1 VTAAEARTR
10 GAWLMVGCAAAWAGG
25 VVATKHALDVTGS
38 SAPSLLVVQMA
49 ASVAAL
55 AVATAVTRSSTRGA
69 WRHGWLGLLEP
80 GLAYH
85 LSLAGL
91 ALTSAAS
98 ASVLGSLEPA
108 VVPLV
113 AWLLLRE
120 RPTAPFLA
128 VVAGATAGATLV
140 SLSPATDGRSLVGDL
155 LVVAGVGA
163 AATYGVLASRRVHL
177 AGPLGTA
184 LAHQVWALGLVVVLA
199 LAGPGLAGP
208 DGVPTET
215 AGLAWA
221 AGSGILGYALPFW
234 LYLSAVTRI
243 SAARAATYLTLIP
256 VFGVALSIV
265 LLGESVSWVQGVGA
279 ALVVLSLRAGTA
291 LEARRSPPAEPPGA
305 ATPPVGTP
313 SGRRPARC

>member
-1 VTAAEARTR
+1 MTARRRR
-10 GAWLMVGCAAAWAGG
+10 GAWLMVGCSAAWAAG

-38 SAPSLLVVQMA
+38 SPPSLLVVQMA
-49 ASVAAL
+49 ASVAVL
-55 AVATAVTRSSTRGA
+55 AGAAGATGSSTRGA

-98 ASVLGSLEPA
+98 ASVLGSIEPA
-108 VVPLV
+108 VVPVV

-128 VVAGATAGATLV
+128 VVAGATAGAALV
-140 SLSPATDGRSLVGDL
+140 SLTPATDGRSLAGDL

-163 AATYGVLASRRVHL
+163 AATYGVLASRQVHV

-184 LAHQVWALGLVVVLA
+184 VVHQVWALGLVVAIA
-199 LAGPGLAGP
+199 LAGSGLGGPG
-208 DGVPTET
+208 GVPTDPG
-215 AGLAWA
+215 GLAWA

-234 LYLSAVTRI
+234 LYLTAVTHI

-256 VFGVALSIV
+256 VFGVMLSV
-265 LLGESVSWVQGVGA
+265 ALLGETMTALQVLGA
-279 ALVVLSLRAGTA
+279 AVVVASLALGTR
-291 LEARRSPPAEPPGA
+291 LDRPPESAEVVTAPT
-305 ATPPVGTP
+305 TPADPVVRVRG
-313 SGRRPARC
+313 S

>member
-1 VTAAEARTR
+1 
-10 GAWLMVGCAAAWAGG
+10 
-25 VVATKHALDVTGS
+25 
-38 SAPSLLVVQMA
+38 MA

-55 AVATAVTRSSTRGA
+55 AVAVAATGSPTRGA

-128 VVAGATAGATLV
+128 VVAGATAGAALV
-140 SLSPATDGRSLVGDL
+140 SLAPATDGRSLGGDL
-155 LVVAGVGA
+155 LILAGVGA
-163 AATYGVLASRRVHL
+163 AATYGVLASRRVHV
-177 AGPLGTA
+177 AGPIGTA
-184 LAHQVWALGLVVVLA
+184 LAHQVWALGLVVVIAAVGSDLA
-199 LAGPGLAGP
+199 HL
-208 DGVPTET
+208 PTDP

-221 AGSGILGYALPFW
+221 AGSGIVGYALPFW
-234 LYLSAVTRI
+234 LYLSAVTHI

-256 VFGVALSIV
+256 VFGVALSV
-265 LLGESVSWVQGVGA
+265 LLLGESVGWVQAVGA
-279 ALVVLSLRAGTA
+279 ALVVLSLRLGTG
-291 LEARRSPPAEPPGA
+291 LDGRREAQRDRTTPIEPP
-305 ATPPVGTP
+305 V
-313 SGRRPARC
+313 RV

>member
-1 VTAAEARTR
+1 MTPAEARRR
-10 GAWLMVGCAAAWAGG
+10 GSWSMVGCSAAWAGG

-38 SAPSLLVVQMA
+38 SASSLLIVQMA

-55 AVATAVTRSSTRGA
+55 AVAVAVTRAPTRGA

-80 GLAYH
+80 GLAYQ

-98 ASVLGSLEPA
+98 ASVLGSVEPA

-128 VVAGATAGATLV
+128 VVAGATVGAALV
-140 SLSPATDGRSLVGDL
+140 SLAPSTDDRSLGGDL
-155 LVVAGVGA
+155 LVLAGVGA
-163 AATYGVLASRRVHL
+163 AATYGVLASRRVHV

-184 LAHQVWALGLVVVLA
+184 LAHQVWALGLVVVIA
-199 LAGPGLAGP
+199 VAGSGLGS
-208 DGVPTET
+208 VPTDAT
-215 AGLAWA
+215 GLAWA

-256 VFGVALSIV
+256 VFGVGLSV
-265 LLGESVSWVQGVGA
+265 LLLGESIGWVQAVGA
-279 ALVVLSLRAGTA
+279 ALVVLTLRLGTQVD
-291 LEARRSPPAEPPGA
+291 ARRETRRDRTTPIP
-305 ATPPVGTP
+305 PPV
-313 SGRRPARC
+313 RV